1 MQLGDD
7 LKAEL
12 LKQFPAEVVEVQ
24 NEAGEINCVCPTCK
38 RAVTSGLTQCTM
50 CNQKLVWNNI
60 MKKKMS
66 NGGSRARI
74 EFNIPADFTR
84 GDCRKC
90 PMSYIVKREG
100 ETSYD
105 CPLNMRNECKL
116 EII

>member
-1 MQLGDD
+1 MRLEDD

-12 LKQFPAEVVEVQ
+12 LKQFSVEVVEAQDHTGVV
-24 NEAGEINCVCPTCK
+24 NCVCPTCK
-38 RAVTSGLTQCTM
+38 RAVASGVTQCPV

-60 MKKKMS
+60 MRKKLS
-66 NGGSRARI
+66 GGGSRARI
-74 EFNIPADFTR
+74 EFEIPADFTR